1 MRKRFLRIGEHLV
14 KGSPV
19 KPGGQLQIGLWFITL
34 QRAWSPHVPG
44 QGFIH
49 LWLLHAWF
57 WGHSEL
63 TTHSGLHDGGL
74 PTKLGWQ
81 EHTAWPLV
89 TLHTLFGP
97 HGDGSQGLCGGTAAG
112 KEISSFVAIF
122 MWFLNLQIKGA
133 TFNTLLAIMAFY
145 FK

>member
-63 TTHSGLHDGGL
+63 TTHSGLHVGGL
-74 PTKLGWQ
+74 PMYPVRH
-81 EHTAWPLV
+81 EHTACPLV
-89 TLHTLFGP
+89 SRHWLFGP
-97 HGDGSQGLCGGTAAG
+97 QGDGLHGCVTGGTVGRGWKQNKVKRRKATVTQKNNIW
-112 KEISSFVAIF
+112 KEITAQKS
-122 MWFLNLQIKGA
+122 M
-133 TFNTLLAIMAFY
+133 
-145 FK
+145 